1 MTGSGGQA
9 SLPHSQGMEEVS
21 LARVV
26 RVGDE
31 RKEGKPGRTVVRE
44 DDNRRRVGAYEEMTE
59 EGDYRRS
66 K

>member
-31 RKEGKPGRTVVRE
+31 RKEGKPGRTVVE
-44 DDNRRRVGAYEEMTE
+44 GDDNRRGGAYEEMTE